1 MHAQYARPK
10 ESLHYAH
17 EKKYLQY
24 ARAKESLHYAHA
36 KKCLRYAHTSLSFF
50 SVLRRNRFGGSEVW
64 SFYSKNPPQLYQI
77 HQIRTYVP
85 LQSKPF
91 ATVSDPSDQ
100 KLCSFMIEIP
110 TRPFTTASDR
120 KFCSFQSRSPTRPFT
135 TVLRPADQKLC
146 SFMVETPDETLY
158 NRIRSIYPHPPGKT
172 PVSLG

>member
-1 MHAQYARPK
+1 MRNTPAQRSPCITLTKRSICNTPAQKNPCITLTQRSVCNTRIRRSP
-10 ESLHYAH
+10 
-17 EKKYLQY
+17 
-24 ARAKESLHYAHA
+24 
-36 KKCLRYAHTSLSFF
+36 FF

-64 SFYSKNPPQLYQI
+64 SFYSKNPSQLYQI

-110 TRPFTTASDR
+110 TRPFITASDR

-135 TVLRPADQKLC
+135 TVLRPPDQKLC

-172 PVSLG
+172 PISLG